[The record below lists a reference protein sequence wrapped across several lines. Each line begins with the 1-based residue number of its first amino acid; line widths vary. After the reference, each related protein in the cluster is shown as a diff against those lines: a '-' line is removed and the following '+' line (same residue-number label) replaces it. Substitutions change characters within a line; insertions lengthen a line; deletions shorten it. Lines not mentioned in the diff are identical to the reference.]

1 MKKLLLCG
9 FLFLF
14 SVPFVAAENVLPA
27 PPQTPALTAAQRK
40 AIFKARRK
48 QIKQL
53 VKKYKKAS
61 AQEKPAIKQE
71 LSALVGEQVDAGLMY
86 MKNRIQ
92 EERANLDNWE
102 AKIKQDEENLP
113 AVKAQRVEEIL
124 SGTAKQKFKQAR
136 KKWKKE
142 LKNKRK

>member
-1 MKKLLLCG
+1 MKKLVLYLL
-9 FLFLF
+9 LLALIT
-14 SVPFVAAENVLPA
+14 PFAVAENTLPA
-27 PPQTPALTAAQRK
+27 QQTPALTAAQRK
-40 AIFKARRK
+40 DIFKARRK

-53 VKKYKKAS
+53 VKKYKKA
-61 AQEKPAIKQE
+61 AEPEKPAIKQE
-71 LSALVGEQVDAGLMY
+71 LSALVGEQVDAGLTY

-102 AKIKQDEENLP
+102 AKIKQDEANLA
-113 AVKAQRVEEIL
+113 AVKAQRVEDLL
-124 SGTAKQKFKQAR
+124 SGTAKEKFKQAR